1 MKPPTLRN
9 SSDMRVYNL
18 NYACMVR
25 AIYYPYSNKNRV
37 IGSGLTEGLGLGFSL
52 PSITSRSGMSCSD
65 SSFPSFVE
73 NLSKSVVE
81 YAMSSFN

>member
-18 NYACMVR
+18 NCACMVR
-25 AIYYPYSNKNRV
+25 AITPNIIR
-37 IGSGLTEGLGLGFSL
+37 IGLGSGLTEGLGLGFSL
-52 PSITSRSGMSCSD
+52 PSITSRSGMSSLD

-73 NLSKSVVE
+73 NVSKSVVE